1 MADTPARLL
10 ALLSLLQSRPY
21 WSAPELSERM
31 GVTARTVRRDVTRLR
46 DLGYPVEATSGP
58 YGGYQL
64 GAGGRLPPLLLSDDE
79 AVAVVLGLEAA
90 AFGTVSGLEDSA
102 LAALAKLG
110 QVMPGPLRQRVADL
124 HETTVRL
131 PGPDRPRVDAESLV
145 LLARACRSQ
154 ERLRMGYRDA
164 QDQPSD
170 RVIEP
175 FRLVFTER
183 RWYLVARDTGRDDWR
198 TFRVDR
204 ITALAETGQR
214 FTLTDRPDAAAMVA
228 NGIAVGAYPIQARV
242 ALVASIEEAAGVV
255 SRTVGRLESAVGGGC
270 ILTIGASDP
279 QWIAEYLAGLPF
291 EFEVLDPP
299 AVRKAVRDLG
309 RRIARR
315 HAGATARAGAS

>member
-1 MADTPARLL
+1 MAETSARLL
-10 ALLSLLQSRPY
+10 TLLSLLQARPF
-21 WSAPELSERM
+21 WNGIELSERM
-31 GVTARTVRRDVTRLR
+31 GVTPRTVRRDVTRLR

-58 YGGYQL
+58 FGGYRL

-90 AFGTVSGLEDSA
+90 AFGSVSGLEDSA
-102 LAALAKLG
+102 LAALAKLE
-110 QVMPGPLRQRVADL
+110 QIMPGPLRQRVTDL

-131 PGPDRPRVDAESLV
+131 TGPDRPRVEPETLV
-145 LLARACRSQ
+145 KLARACRSQ

-170 RVIEP
+170 RVVEP

-204 ITALAETGQR
+204 ITALSATGER
-214 FTLTDRPDAAAMVA
+214 FTLRETPDAAALVA
-228 NGIAVGAYPIQARV
+228 DGVALARYPIQSRV
-242 ALVASIEEAAGVV
+242 ALSVPLEEAAR
-255 SRTVGRLESAVGGGC
+255 SIPRTIGRLEPAPDGRCTLIV
-270 ILTIGASDP
+270 GASDP
-279 QWIAEYLAGLPF
+279 QWIAEFLANLPF
-291 EFEVLDPP
+291 DFEALEPP
-299 AVRKAVRDLG
+299 SVRRAVRDLG

-315 HAGATARAGAS
+315 HATAHPRSPTR